1 MNDAILGVARGW
13 GVWTITRRYDGE
25 LPLESAYWTALYGEL
40 LMTGEELE
48 DLSKRLEHLAF
59 SIESTYCLWCWKWG
73 PTICRACWERFIR
86 GLRPPWQPDGVA
98 RRASEVKLSLGT
110 AMSVVAEL
118 IAAYEVMRTVA

>member
-25 LPLESAYWTALYGEL
+25 LAVESAYWTALYGEL
-40 LMTGEELE
+40 SMNGEELE
-48 DLSKRLEHLAF
+48 DLSKRLEHLA
-59 SIESTYCLWCWKWG
+59 SSLESTYCLWCWKWG
-73 PTICRACWERFIR
+73 PTICRAFWERFIR
-86 GLRPPWQPDGVA
+86 GLRSPWQPDGVA

-110 AMSVVAEL
+110 AMAVVAEL